1 MSNSHTIIA
10 EMRDIQGTGASRRLR
25 HAGKIPAIL
34 YGAGK
39 DTAMLTLSHNSLFH
53 NLEDESFHSS
63 ILTVEID
70 GKKEKAILRD
80 VQMHAFKQ
88 LIMHIDLQRISAKDK
103 IHMNVPFHVTGG
115 EDAPGV
121 KIESGIISHLMTELE
136 IICLPADLPEF
147 ISIDVSALNLGD
159 SIHLSEIA
167 LPDGVE
173 STIMSH
179 GGDDLA
185 VVTVVAVRTPV
196 EDEEVEEAE
205 GEEAEGE
212 EATGEEATGGDS
224 DAKAAEDSE

>member
-10 EMRDIQGTGASRRLR
+10 EMRDVQGTGASRRLR
-25 HAGKIPAIL
+25 HAGQVPAIL

-39 DTAMLTLSHNSLFH
+39 DTAMLSLSHNSLYH

-103 IHMNVPFHVTGG
+103 IHMNVPLHFTGG
-115 EDAPGV
+115 EEAPGV
-121 KIESGIISHLMTELE
+121 KVESGIVSHLITELD
-136 IICLPADLPEF
+136 IVCLPADLPEF
-147 ISIDVSALNLGD
+147 ISIDISALNLGD
-159 SIHLSEIA
+159 SIHLSEIT

-173 STIMSH
+173 STTLSH

-185 VVTVVAVRTPV
+185 VVTVVAVRGAT
-196 EDEEVEEAE
+196 EDEETAE
-205 GEEAEGE
+205 GEGEEEAGEEGSDTEAAEG
-212 EATGEEATGGDS
+212 
-224 DAKAAEDSE
+224 SE

>member
-10 EMRDIQGTGASRRLR
+10 EMRDVQGTGASRRLR
-25 HAGKIPAIL
+25 HAGKVPAIL

-39 DTAMLTLSHNSLFH
+39 DTAMLSLSHNSLYH

-63 ILTVEID
+63 ILSVEID

-103 IHMNVPFHVTGG
+103 IHMNVPLHFTGG
-115 EDAPGV
+115 EEAPGV
-121 KIESGIISHLMTELE
+121 KVESGIVSHLITELD
-136 IICLPADLPEF
+136 IACLPADLPEF
-147 ISIDVSALNLGD
+147 ISIDISGLNLGD
-159 SIHLSEIA
+159 SIHLSEIT

-173 STIMSH
+173 STTLSH

-185 VVTVVAVRTPV
+185 VVTVVAVRGST
-196 EDEEVEEAE
+196 EDEEETTEAEE
-205 GEEAEGE
+205 GEEAGE
-212 EATGEEATGGDS
+212 EGS
-224 DAKAAEDSE
+224 DTEAAEGSE

>member
-10 EMRDIQGTGASRRLR
+10 EMRDVQGTGASRRLR
-25 HAGKIPAIL
+25 HAGKVPAIL

-39 DTAMLTLSHNSLFH
+39 DTAMLSLSHNSLYH

-103 IHMNVPFHVTGG
+103 IHMNVPLHFTGG
-115 EDAPGV
+115 EEAPGV
-121 KIESGIISHLMTELE
+121 KVESGIVSHLITELD
-136 IICLPADLPEF
+136 IACLPADLPEF
-147 ISIDVSALNLGD
+147 ISIDISGLNLGD
-159 SIHLSEIA
+159 SIHLSEIT

-173 STIMSH
+173 STSLSH

-185 VVTVVAVRTPV
+185 VVTVVAVRGST
-196 EDEEVEEAE
+196 EDEEETTEAEE
-205 GEEAEGE
+205 GEEAGE
-212 EATGEEATGGDS
+212 EGS
-224 DAKAAEDSE
+224 DTEAAEGSE

>member
-10 EMRDIQGTGASRRLR
+10 EVRDVQGTSASRRLR
-25 HAGKIPAIL
+25 HAGKIPAVL

-39 DTAMLTLSHNSLFH
+39 DTAMLTLNHNSLHH

-80 VQMHAFKQ
+80 VQMHAFRQ

-103 IHMNVPFHVTGG
+103 IHMNVPFHFTGG

-121 KIESGIISHLMTELE
+121 KVESGIISHLMTELE

-147 ISIDVSALNLGD
+147 ISIDVSALHLGD
-159 SIHLSEIA
+159 SIHLSEVT

-173 STIMSH
+173 STIQTH

-185 VVTVVAVRTPV
+185 IVTVMAVRAIV
-196 EDEEVEEAE
+196 EDEPVATEEGEE
-205 GEEAEGE
+205 GEEA
-212 EATGEEATGGDS
+212 AADDS
-224 DAKAAEDSE
+224 DAEAPEDSE

>member
-10 EMRDIQGTGASRRLR
+10 EMRDVQGTGASRRLR
-25 HAGKIPAIL
+25 HAGKVPAIL

-39 DTAMLTLSHNSLFH
+39 DTAMLSLSHNSLYH

-103 IHMNVPFHVTGG
+103 IHMNVPLHFTGG
-115 EDAPGV
+115 EEAPGV
-121 KIESGIISHLMTELE
+121 KVESGIVSHLITELD
-136 IICLPADLPEF
+136 IVCLPADLPEF
-147 ISIDVSALNLGD
+147 ISIDISGLNLGD
-159 SIHLSEIA
+159 SVHLSEVT

-173 STIMSH
+173 STALSH

-185 VVTVVAVRTPV
+185 VVTVVAVRGTT
-196 EDEEVEEAE
+196 EEEEEEAAEAE
-205 GEEAEGE
+205 GEEAGE
-212 EATGEEATGGDS
+212 EGS
-224 DAKAAEDSE
+224 DTEAAEGSE

>member
-10 EMRDIQGTGASRRLR
+10 EMRDVQGTGASRRLR
-25 HAGKIPAIL
+25 HAGQVPAIL

-39 DTAMLTLSHNSLFH
+39 DTAMLSLSHNSLYH

-103 IHMNVPFHVTGG
+103 IHMNVPLHFTGG
-115 EDAPGV
+115 EEAPGV
-121 KIESGIISHLMTELE
+121 KVEDGIVSHLITELD
-136 IICLPADLPEF
+136 IVCLPADLPEF
-147 ISIDVSALNLGD
+147 ISIDISALNLGD
-159 SIHLSEIA
+159 SIHLSEIT

-173 STIMSH
+173 STTLSH

-185 VVTVVAVRTPV
+185 VVTVVAVRGST
-196 EDEEVEEAE
+196 EDEETAEAEE
-205 GEEAEGE
+205 GEEAGEEGSDTEAAEGE
-212 EATGEEATGGDS
+212 G
-224 DAKAAEDSE
+224 SE